1 MRTRRLVFVALCLLV
16 SAPAFAD
23 AFTDALF
30 DRSRLHDVRITMS
43 ATDWSALRAR
53 YQEDT
58 RYDATLSFDGETIAN
73 CTVRSRGSG
82 TRNPFKPGLRI
93 DFYRKISTQRF
104 HGFRTLI
111 VDNMYN
117 DPSFVREQLA
127 FEVFREMGIRTPRES
142 FARLTVNGEFWG
154 LYAIIE
160 PVDEVFVR
168 THIDSGGG
176 DLYDYEVPPL
186 DPVVPT
192 GWDFTLNRGTT
203 IGGYVPL
210 PFDPETNEDSLD
222 AAALLDFIRTV
233 TEGRDETFVERVSEF
248 IDPRALLTYYAVEVA
263 TAEADGL
270 TSYFGTNNFYLYR
283 HDGTRHFEFIPW
295 DHDFNFT
302 DANQNIYH
310 GLRRNRLIE
319 RLLADEAMNA
329 FYRTTLQ
336 SIVDRFVNPAWMS
349 PRIDAMVALIRTP
362 VAEDTKRRDAGSMT
376 TFDTALAEI
385 RTVAAGR
392 GASVDE
398 QLAAKV
404 RRRAVGR

>member
-1 MRTRRLVFVALCLLV
+1 M
-16 SAPAFAD
+16 
-23 AFTDALF
+23 
-30 DRSRLHDVRITMS
+30 HDVRITMS
-43 ATDWSALRAR
+43 AQDWSTLRAR

-82 TRNPFKPGLRI
+82 TRNSSKPGLRV

-117 DPSFVREQLA
+117 DASFVREQLA
-127 FEVFREMGIRTPRES
+127 FEVFHEMGIRAPRES
-142 FARLTVNGEFWG
+142 FARLTVNGEYWG

-160 PVDEVFVR
+160 PIDEVFVR
-168 THIDSGGG
+168 THVDSGKG

-186 DPVVPT
+186 DPVVPA

-222 AAALLDFIRTV
+222 AEALLGFIRTV
-233 TEGRDETFVERVSEF
+233 TEGRDETFVERISEF
-248 IDPRALLTYYAVEVA
+248 VDPRALLTYYAVEGA
-263 TAEADGL
+263 TAEVDGL
-270 TSYFGTNNFYLYR
+270 TSFFGVNNFYLYR
-283 HDGTRHFEFIPW
+283 RDGTRRFEFFPW

-302 DANQNIYH
+302 DANQSIYH
-310 GLRRNRLIE
+310 GIRRNRLIE
-319 RLLADEAMNA
+319 RLLADDAMNA
-329 FYRTTLQ
+329 YYRDTLK
-336 SIVDRFVNPAWMS
+336 SVVDRFVNPAWIN
-349 PRIDAMVALIRTP
+349 PRIDAMVALIRES
-362 VAEDTKRRDAGSMT
+362 VAQDTKRRDAGSMT
-376 TFDTALAEI
+376 PFDDAVAQI
-385 RTVAAGR
+385 RAVAAGR

-404 RRRAVGR
+404 RTRVARR

>member
-1 MRTRRLVFVALCLLV
+1 MVLCLLA

-30 DRSRLHDVRITMS
+30 DRSRMHDVRITMS
-43 ATDWSALRAR
+43 AQDWSTLRAR
-53 YQEDT
+53 YQDDT
-58 RYDATLSFDGETIAN
+58 RYDATISFDGETIAN

-82 TRNPFKPGLRI
+82 TRNPIKPGLRI

-117 DPSFVREQLA
+117 DASFVREQLA
-127 FEVFREMGIRTPRES
+127 FEVFREMGIRAPRES
-142 FARLTVNGEFWG
+142 FARLTVNGEYWG

-160 PVDEVFVR
+160 PIDEVFVR
-168 THIDSGGG
+168 THVDSGEG
-176 DLYDYEVPPL
+176 DLFDYEVPPL

-203 IGGYVPL
+203 IAGYVPL

-222 AAALLDFIRTV
+222 AAALLDLIRTV
-233 TEGRDETFVERVSEF
+233 TEGRDETFVERISEF
-248 IDPRALLTYYAVEVA
+248 LDPRAVLTYYAVEVA
-263 TAEADGL
+263 TAEVDGL
-270 TSYFGTNNFYLYR
+270 TSFFGVNNFYLYR
-283 HDGTRHFEFIPW
+283 RDGTRRFEFFPW

-302 DANQNIYH
+302 DANQSIYH

-319 RLLADEAMNA
+319 RLLADDAMNA
-329 FYRTTLQ
+329 YYRDTLK
-336 SIVDRFVNPAWMS
+336 SVVDRFVNPAWIN
-349 PRIDAMVALIRTP
+349 PRIDAMVALIRES
-362 VAEDTKRRDAGSMT
+362 VAQDTKRRDAGSMT
-376 TFDTALAEI
+376 QFDDAVAQV
-385 RTVAAGR
+385 RSVAAGR

-398 QLAAKV
+398 QLAAK
-404 RRRAVGR
+404 RKLRAAGH